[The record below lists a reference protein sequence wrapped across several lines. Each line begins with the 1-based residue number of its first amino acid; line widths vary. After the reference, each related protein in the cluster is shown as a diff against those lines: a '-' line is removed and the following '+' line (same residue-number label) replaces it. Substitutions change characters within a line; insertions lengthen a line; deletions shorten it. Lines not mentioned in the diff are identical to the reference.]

1 MRENEDTKSKVSS
14 VKVSATK
21 TRGFYRSYTS
31 EQIQELLDLVI
42 ETGISARKAG
52 MMVSIVERTAQH
64 YVKLY
69 RDDEEK
75 RLPGSRKL
83 RTKWYTKL
91 ELRHTN
97 FLCDLYE
104 KKPEAVL
111 WEARDSLLQAYP
123 EIKSISLSGLHKH
136 LIQHASLTLKK
147 LERIVTARAALNNL
161 TLRRERVLEWK
172 SDKNMNWNNNC
183 VFIDEAG
190 FNMHIRRNFG
200 RSKRGTPAKT
210 LLPLNRG
217 ITMTII
223 GAICEKGVID
233 LTLRKPKAVQ
243 KKAVCSKKRKKGD
256 GEAEVVECYGYV
268 GSTWDEG
275 PLPGYG

>member
-1 MRENEDTKSKVSS
+1 MIYTTQSVWNGIIGDSQRSKKVTEPDIKKLMDLSSYEGFRQDIFMRGETSDICTKKNEDIRSKVSS

-21 TRGFYRSYTS
+21 TRGFYRSYTPA
-31 EQIQELLDLVI
+31 QIQELLDLVI
-42 ETGISARKAG
+42 ETGISARKAR
-52 MMVSIVERTAQH
+52 MMVGIVERTAQH

-91 ELRHTN
+91 ELRHTD

-104 KKPEAVL
+104 KIPEAVL
-111 WEARDSLLQAYP
+111 WEARDLLLQAYP

-172 SDKNMNWNNNC
+172 SDK
-183 VFIDEAG
+183 I
-190 FNMHIRRNFG
+190 
-200 RSKRGTPAKT
+200 
-210 LLPLNRG
+210 
-217 ITMTII
+217 
-223 GAICEKGVID
+223 
-233 LTLRKPKAVQ
+233 
-243 KKAVCSKKRKKGD
+243 
-256 GEAEVVECYGYV
+256 
-268 GSTWDEG
+268 
-275 PLPGYG
+275 